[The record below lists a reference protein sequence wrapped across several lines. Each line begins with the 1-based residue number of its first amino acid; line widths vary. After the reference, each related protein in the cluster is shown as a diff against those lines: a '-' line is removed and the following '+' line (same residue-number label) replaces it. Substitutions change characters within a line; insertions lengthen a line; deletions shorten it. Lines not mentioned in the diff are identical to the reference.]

1 MKRRF
6 FLMTAA
12 AAYAAHVSDKAL
24 AAIPVARREIAARR
38 LLAAL
43 DRRASAAEVGRAY
56 LAGVPQEANRACL
69 VDALTDGLGA
79 QGCHL
84 GRVGKADLRAAL
96 ARQIRQDFAD
106 RQVVRVDGWVL
117 SVTEAR
123 LAGLAALAA

>member
-1 MKRRF
+1 MKRRL
-6 FLMTAA
+6 FLLTTAA
-12 AAYAAHVSDKAL
+12 ACAASVSDKAL
-24 AAIPVARREIAARR
+24 AAVPGARGEIAARR

-56 LAGVPQEANRACL
+56 LAGMPQEADRARL
-69 VDALTDGLGA
+69 VDALTRCLGA
-79 QGCHL
+79 QSCDPA
-84 GRVGKADLRAAL
+84 RAGKADLRAAL
-96 ARQIRQDFAD
+96 TRQIRQDFAD

>member
-12 AAYAAHVSDKAL
+12 AACAAHVSDKAL
-24 AAIPVARREIAARR
+24 AAVPVARREIAARR

-43 DRRASAAEVGRAY
+43 DRRTSAGEVGRAY
-56 LAGVPQEANRACL
+56 LAGAPQDADRARL
-69 VDALTDGLGA
+69 VDALTRGVGA
-79 QGCHL
+79 QGCNPAHAS
-84 GRVGKADLRAAL
+84 RADLRAAL
-96 ARQIRQDFAD
+96 ARQVRQDFAD

-123 LAGLAALAA
+123 LAGLVALAA